1 MKSTIG
7 LKLVNTF
14 RPSALI
20 YFNTFQYSIKSLFP
34 MKLSENQRFFDV
46 VSEYRNDAKY
56 WKASKYMGTFA
67 LTI

>member
-7 LKLVNTF
+7 LKWVNTF

-34 MKLSENQRFFDV
+34 MKFSGNQRFFDV
-46 VSEYRNDAKY
+46 VREYRNAAKY
-56 WKASKYMGTFA
+56 WKASKYMETFA